1 MSNETIILV
10 IAIVMTILSVLTL
23 VFGVVRAKKSQ
34 SIKSVGKR
42 VLAVLLC
49 LLLVVGVVANY
60 ACYFYSD
67 LISIAFAQS
76 TADEEEVAAAA
87 NASKELITQ
96 IEGEGAVLLENK
108 GGALP
113 LDMSD
118 PMQANVNVFGWSST
132 DLIIGGGG
140 SSSRNVGDVVTIQE
154 GLENAGFQVNKEL
167 EEFYKDF
174 DYVRESGFL
183 VYDFHIYEAPVESY
197 SEELL
202 ANARQFSDV
211 VIIVLTRQGG
221 EDGELP
227 MEMSELGGTA
237 DHHYLELTPAERD
250 MIEIIKA
257 QGYEKIVALINSS
270 HAMELGFLEEEGI
283 DAALWIGGPGDGGC
297 DAIGKILS
305 GEVNP
310 SGRLA
315 DTYAY
320 DLTTAPAYYNAGNFY
335 YENAPYTLESLVP
348 NLPTKNTYHTFVDYQ
363 EGIYVGYRFYETR
376 WIDNETGI
384 CDEEAY
390 QAAVQY
396 PFGYGLSYT
405 TFEQEIANFTADENT
420 ITMDVKVTNTGDVAG
435 KDVAQVYF
443 TAPYTIGGIEKSH
456 VVLSAFGKTQIL
468 EPGASETLTLS
479 FAVEDM
485 ASYDYQNAQCYVLE
499 KGDYEIKLM
508 NNAHDMIDSRIYT
521 VDSTIVY
528 DENNKR
534 DSDQITAT
542 NQFDDVTY
550 DGGISYVSR
559 ADWEGTLPSERT
571 ANRDASPELIAAW
584 ENTGVN
590 DDENAEPITIKN
602 NGLTFADMKGVAYD
616 DPQWDLLLEQIT
628 VDEMT
633 NLIGIGGYLTQ
644 EVDSIDKQ
652 KTLETEGTLGLN
664 SFMNGIYGPK
674 YPTEVVLASTWSKE
688 LAKEMGLLVGQ
699 ECQVQGYD
707 GIMAPGM
714 NIHRTPFSGRNFE
727 YYSEDCYLSGMIG
740 ANVVQGYKEK
750 GVNTFLKHFALND
763 QETNRYGVAVWCNEQ
778 AMRELYLKP
787 FELSVKVGGSQ
798 GIMSSF
804 NCLGTTWAGASYPL
818 LTTVLRNEW
827 GFQGCVVSDMVCY
840 TYQNADQ
847 AIRAGNDLMLT
858 VMTCLPSDVSTQTN
872 AGNQAMR
879 NATHNIL
886 YALANSNAMDIAI
899 QQDSSAAYLLIG
911 GADAA
916 LLVIVALGF
925 YGITRKKKEQAA

>member
-1 MSNETIILV
+1 
-10 IAIVMTILSVLTL
+10 
-23 VFGVVRAKKSQ
+23 
-34 SIKSVGKR
+34 
-42 VLAVLLC
+42 
-49 LLLVVGVVANY
+49 
-60 ACYFYSD
+60 
-67 LISIAFAQS
+67 
-76 TADEEEVAAAA
+76 
-87 NASKELITQ
+87 
-96 IEGEGAVLLENK
+96 
-108 GGALP
+108 
-113 LDMSD
+113 
-118 PMQANVNVFGWSST
+118 
-132 DLIIGGGG
+132 
-140 SSSRNVGDVVTIQE
+140 
-154 GLENAGFQVNKEL
+154 
-167 EEFYKDF
+167 
-174 DYVRESGFL
+174 
-183 VYDFHIYEAPVESY
+183 
-197 SEELL
+197 
-202 ANARQFSDV
+202 
-211 VIIVLTRQGG
+211 
-221 EDGELP
+221 
-227 MEMSELGGTA
+227 
-237 DHHYLELTPAERD
+237 
-250 MIEIIKA
+250 
-257 QGYEKIVALINSS
+257 
-270 HAMELGFLEEEGI
+270 
-283 DAALWIGGPGDGGC
+283 
-297 DAIGKILS
+297 
-305 GEVNP
+305 
-310 SGRLA
+310 
-315 DTYAY
+315 
-320 DLTTAPAYYNAGNFY
+320 
-335 YENAPYTLESLVP
+335 
-348 NLPTKNTYHTFVDYQ
+348 
-363 EGIYVGYRFYETR
+363 
-376 WIDNETGI
+376 
-384 CDEEAY
+384 
-390 QAAVQY
+390 
-396 PFGYGLSYT
+396 
-405 TFEQEIANFTADENT
+405 
-420 ITMDVKVTNTGDVAG
+420 
-435 KDVAQVYF
+435 
-443 TAPYTIGGIEKSH
+443 
-456 VVLSAFGKTQIL
+456 
-468 EPGASETLTLS
+468 
-479 FAVEDM
+479 
-485 ASYDYQNAQCYVLE
+485 
-499 KGDYEIKLM
+499 M